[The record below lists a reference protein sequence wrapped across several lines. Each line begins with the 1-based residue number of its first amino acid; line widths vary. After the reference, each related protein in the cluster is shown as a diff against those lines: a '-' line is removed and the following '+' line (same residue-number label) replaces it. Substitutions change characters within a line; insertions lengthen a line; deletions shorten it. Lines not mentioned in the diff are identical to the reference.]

1 MDGLLGA
8 IVKLFFPGLSDE
20 NSSVFEGVVKNLS
33 TMPLPDFTSPDFR
46 SQYAIMWG
54 LGIIISLVTGFFSAA
69 FALGKSTTSIG
80 STYSVATRMT
90 FFIQTTVIGFFATP
104 ILYIITYM
112 ANVGGNASLL
122 VTSQNKDGSW
132 ATTIIKMFN
141 PDGGLDFII
150 KEAFVWLI
158 DHQVGLT
165 QLAIPIMVMCTSGAF
180 AFSILGGPGRA
191 IWRIWWAVTLTLIF
205 VKPTLMWIFALS
217 AKILSSTPN
226 AGDTSFS
233 LSALFIASL
242 LPFVLLYIFHKKVE
256 PPVHPIMLSANAPAT
271 GYSGEQTSGSHTKK
285 IAAAGVATAGVGIA
299 VAAAKHANDS
309 EESGGSAA
317 KAPRTP
323 GSRRVA
329 VANLTKGTATKLST
343 AHPLG
348 AAALTLGSMA
358 IRQSGK
364 RAAIKKG
371 PGAVNTAPYPQQS
384 TPTGNPYART
394 KTSPP
399 SSPQK
404 PSGPVVSPTRPSSA
418 RAPHE
423 LPTTRP
429 SLGRVNKRR

>member
-1 MDGLLGA
+1 MDGLLGV

-33 TMPLPDFTSPDFR
+33 TMPLPDFASPDFR

-54 LGIIISLVTGFFSAA
+54 LGIVISLVTGFFSAA

-80 STYSVATRMT
+80 STFSVATRMT

-132 ATTIIKMFN
+132 ANAIVKMFN
-141 PDGGLDFII
+141 PDSGLDFIL
-150 KEAFVWLI
+150 KEVFVWLI
-158 DHQVGLT
+158 NHQVGVT

-180 AFSILGGPGRA
+180 AFSILGGPGKA

-217 AKILSSTPN
+217 AKILSSAPN
-226 AGDTSFS
+226 SGDTSFS
-233 LSALFIASL
+233 LIALFVASL
-242 LPFVLLYIFHKKVE
+242 LPLVLLYIFHKKVE
-256 PPVHPIMLSANAPAT
+256 PPVHPIMLSSNAPAT
-271 GYSGEQTSGSHTKK
+271 EHSGGQTQGSYAKR
-285 IAAAGVATAGVGIA
+285 IAAAGVATAGVGLA
-299 VAAAKHANDS
+299 VAAAKHAEEP
-309 EESGGSAA
+309 EESAGSTA

-329 VANLTKGTATKLST
+329 VASLTRSTAAKLSA

-358 IRQSGK
+358 INQSGK

-371 PGAVNTAPYPQQS
+371 PGAVNAAPAPQQS
-384 TPTGNPYART
+384 PPAGNPYART
-394 KTSPP
+394 KTSGS

-404 PSGPVVSPTRPSSA
+404 PNGPNVSPTPA

-423 LPTTRP
+423 LPTKRP